1 MVDRRLDRDGLDWV
15 RKQVAREAAR
25 LLYEGVVDEYID
37 AKRLAAKRLGVGNI
51 MPSNREVAVELDRI
65 GDEVEG
71 EKKLE
76 RLKRLREEA
85 LKVMEAI
92 EDLDP
97 RLIGSV
103 WRGNIKRDSDI
114 DIAVLGTT
122 DPEEV
127 IERLKEAGIE
137 VVDVEEVVLTER
149 GGKPLDIPE
158 HYVNIKV
165 KTPGGEDAE
174 ISVTVSSPELEKY
187 GRVTLGRCD
196 FFGDKIRGLTVDELR
211 RLLKEDPYRK
221 FIPGT

>member
-1 MVDRRLDRDGLDWV
+1 LVEKRLNRQELEWV
-15 RKQVAREAAR
+15 RKRVAREAAR

-37 AKRLAAKRLGVGNI
+37 AKKMAAQRLGVDI
-51 MPSNREVAVELDRI
+51 LPSNREVAIELDRI
-65 GDEVEG
+65 GDELEG
-71 EKKLE
+71 ERKLK

-85 LKVMEAI
+85 LKVMEVL

-103 WRGNIKRDSDI
+103 WRGNIKRESDI

-137 VVDVEEVVLTER
+137 ILDVDEVIITER

-165 KTPGGEDAE
+165 RTPGGEKAE
-174 ISVTVSSPELEKY
+174 INVTVSSPELERK
-187 GRVTLGRCD
+187 GKVTLGRCD
-196 FFGDKIRGLTVDELR
+196 FFGDKMKGLTVEELR
-211 RLLKEDPYRK
+211 KLLKEDPYRK
-221 FIPGT
+221 FIPPE

>member
-1 MVDRRLDRDGLDWV
+1 LVEKRLNRRELEWV
-15 RKQVAREAAR
+15 RKKVAREAAR

-37 AKRLAAKRLGVGNI
+37 AKKLAARRLGVDI
-51 MPSNREVAVELDRI
+51 LPSNREVAIELDRI
-65 GDEVEG
+65 GDELEG
-71 EKKLE
+71 ERKLE
-76 RLKRLREEA
+76 RLKWLREEA
-85 LKVMEAI
+85 LKVMEAL

-103 WRGNIKRDSDI
+103 WRGNIKRESDI
-114 DIAVLGTT
+114 DITVLGTT

-137 VVDVEEVVLTER
+137 ILDVDEVIITER

-165 KTPGGEDAE
+165 RTPGGAKAE
-174 ISVTVSSPELEKY
+174 INVTVSSPELERK
-187 GRVTLGRCD
+187 GRITPGRCD
-196 FFGDKIRGLTVDELR
+196 FFGDRMKGLTVEELR

-221 FIPGT
+221 FIPTE